1 VHKLPFRAG
10 ILLILF
16 LAVLSCGCFWDSP
29 APRPAGTDGGLLW
42 AHAIALPQAKSSLDT
57 DALLVEANG
66 FSLLPD
72 GRLPANMGRW
82 ELRFASYTKGNKI
95 TITVNEKGV
104 VSRGPVAP
112 SDAIFIL
119 GNPPGVFPDSMA
131 AFTATGGKGAAGT
144 RTVRDPARLYYD
156 KNRASYIWSIPLTV
170 NNKNEVHLV
179 RWDGIYI
186 EME

>member
-1 VHKLPFRAG
+1 MHNVPFRAG

-29 APRPAGTDGGLLW
+29 TQRSAGTDGGLFW
-42 AHAIALPQAKSSLDT
+42 ANAIALPSARSSLDT

-66 FSLLPD
+66 YTLMPD

-82 ELRFASYTKGNKI
+82 ELTFASYTKGNKI
-95 TITVNEKGV
+95 TITVDNKGA
-104 VSRGPVAP
+104 VSKGTVAP
-112 SDAIFIL
+112 SGQIFIL
-119 GNPPGVFPDSMA
+119 GNPPGVFPDSIA
-131 AFTATGGKGAAGT
+131 IFKATEGKGASGT
-144 RTVRDPARLYYD
+144 RTVRDPVRLSYD

-179 RWDGIYI
+179 RWDAIYI

>member
-1 VHKLPFRAG
+1 VHKVPFGAG
-10 ILLILF
+10 IFLILF

-29 APRPAGTDGGLLW
+29 TPRPAGTDGGLLW
-42 AHAIALPQAKSSLDT
+42 ANAIALPSARSSLDT

-66 FSLLPD
+66 YNIMPD

-82 ELRFASYTKGNKI
+82 ELTFASYTIGNKI
-95 TITVNEKGV
+95 TIAVNDKGEVSKGTVIPSGV
-104 VSRGPVAP
+104 
-112 SDAIFIL
+112 IFIL
-119 GNPPGVFPDSMA
+119 GNPPGVFPDSIA
-131 AFTATGGKGAAGT
+131 IFKTTEGKGAAGT
-144 RTVRDPARLYYD
+144 RTIRDPARLYYD

-179 RWDGIYI
+179 RWDAIYI